1 MKKDNQLF
9 STNKLNLTQQQW
21 PQASQQEQWEQQLL
35 AILVKTNLEKYKDH
49 NTENYILM
57 NIISQK
63 ERQLQLDNKFIKNQ
77 NYVEHLVG
85 LYLDVVVC

>member
-9 STNKLNLTQQQW
+9 STNKLDLTQQQW
-21 PQASQQEQWEQQLL
+21 PQASQQEQWEQQQL

-49 NTENYILM
+49 NTENYILT

-63 ERQLQLDNKFIKNQ
+63 ERQLQLDNKSIKHQ

-85 LYLDVVVC
+85 LYLDVVAC